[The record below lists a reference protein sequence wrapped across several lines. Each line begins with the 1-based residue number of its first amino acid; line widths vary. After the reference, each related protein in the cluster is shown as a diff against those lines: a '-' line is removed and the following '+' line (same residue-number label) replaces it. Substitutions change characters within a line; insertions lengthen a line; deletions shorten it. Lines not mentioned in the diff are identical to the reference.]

1 MEFKGKDFNAD
12 KPRQHEAVRG
22 VMVKMNSCTALFSP
36 ADIPYMRLML
46 MRMRWKELKK
56 KEELVV
62 RRKSIKV
69 TRERIMEKI
78 KKIRQSFSNAFTNG
92 TRSGSGKIVP
102 ETL

>member
-12 KPRQHEAVRG
+12 KPRQYEAVRG

-36 ADIPYMRLML
+36 ADIPNMRLML

-62 RRKSIKV
+62 IENQAKSQE
-69 TRERIMEKI
+69 RE
-78 KKIRQSFSNAFTNG
+78 
-92 TRSGSGKIVP
+92 
-102 ETL
+102 